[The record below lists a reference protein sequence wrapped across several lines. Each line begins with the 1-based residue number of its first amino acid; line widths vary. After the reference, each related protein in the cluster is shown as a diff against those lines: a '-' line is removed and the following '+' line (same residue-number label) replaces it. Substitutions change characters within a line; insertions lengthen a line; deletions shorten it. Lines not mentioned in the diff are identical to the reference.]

1 MMGRVLERRSYAI
14 RDDAT
19 EQEVASACKAAL
31 VVLWEDLE
39 WFEIDLSGLDQE
51 PECAEAVAALQDRRR
66 RRWLIAKLE
75 SSAHL
80 EPGRDDDK
88 LCVVLPLLSRTI
100 GSTGLSRDHARII
113 FSVDDEATSCLFDL
127 TPKQLGSVRDR
138 LLADGVSSDILL
150 PWQRT

>member
-1 MMGRVLERRSYAI
+1 MPERHSYAI

-31 VVLWEDLE
+31 VVLWQDLE
-39 WFEIDLSGLDQE
+39 WFEIDLTGLDQE

-66 RRWLIAKLE
+66 RHWLSKKLE

-80 EPGRDDDK
+80 EPSRDDDK
-88 LCVVLPLLSRTI
+88 LSVVVSLLSRTI
-100 GSTGLSRDHARII
+100 SSTGLSRDQARII
-113 FSVDDEATSCLFDL
+113 FSMDDEGTSCLFVL

-138 LLADGVSSDILL
+138 LLADGVSSDVLL